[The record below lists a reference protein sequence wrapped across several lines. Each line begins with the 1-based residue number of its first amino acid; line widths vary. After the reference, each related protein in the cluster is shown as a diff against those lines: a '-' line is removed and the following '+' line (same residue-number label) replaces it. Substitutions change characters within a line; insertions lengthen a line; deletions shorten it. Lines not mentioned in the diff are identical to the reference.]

1 MSEIN
6 EVLTP
11 DQSQSGKLFDNYS
24 SVDVVVKEA
33 TGIVFLGVLALILLI
48 LYVRSNQRNQELI
61 AQINRRYAGG

>member
-61 AQINRRYAGG
+61 AQINRRYPGG